1 MPGVFAEREPI
12 NLAPNKDVSHA
23 EALGKTKKR
32 KSLREYYGENE
43 ATYIMDA
50 KKSGNLGR
58 YFNVGFNIL
67 LYSRFSDLVLS
78 ILFCH
83 AFISA
88 LLCT

>member
-1 MPGVFAEREPI
+1 MFAEREPI
-12 NLAPNKDVSHA
+12 NLAPNMEMSRA

-58 YFNVGFNIL
+58 YFNVGLKML
-67 LYSRFSDLVLS
+67 LYSTLVNCSKRSTLS
-78 ILFCH
+78 H
-83 AFISA
+83 V
-88 LLCT
+88 